1 MNSQQITE
9 LALDIDKYALVLRKE
24 WHACKFIDI
33 AVIDHI
39 QGAIETLQHTML
51 EILEDLDADEDGMT
65 LRKPT
70 RKPAPLYDTL
80 EEKAQALD
88 KPHWTQEQQ
97 P

>member
-1 MNSQQITE
+1 MNSQQITD
-9 LALDIDKYALVLRKE
+9 LAADIDKYTVVLRRE

-33 AVIDHI
+33 AVIDSI
-39 QGAIETLQHTML
+39 QNAIETLQHTML

-80 EEKAQALD
+80 AEKKEALEG
-88 KPHWTQEQQ
+88 P
-97 P
+97 

>member
-1 MNSQQITE
+1 LNSQQITD
-9 LALDIDKYALVLRKE
+9 LAADIDKYAIVLRKE

-33 AVIDHI
+33 AVIDSI
-39 QGAIETLQHTML
+39 QNAIETLQHTLL

-70 RKPAPLYDTL
+70 KKPPSPYDTL
-80 EEKAQALD
+80 AEKAQALD
-88 KPHWTQEQQ
+88 KPHWAEEQQ